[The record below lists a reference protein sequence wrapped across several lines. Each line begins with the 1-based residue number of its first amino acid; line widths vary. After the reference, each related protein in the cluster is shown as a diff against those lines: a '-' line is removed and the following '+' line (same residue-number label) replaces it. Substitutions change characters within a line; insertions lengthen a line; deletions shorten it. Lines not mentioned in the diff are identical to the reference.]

1 MLFHGKAR
9 ELGMTG
15 FVIAEYGIRQL
26 HARFADAVWRKDA
39 GAYADCFAEDAE
51 WKIATMHIRGRADIG
66 GTFAKLLA
74 ACARV
79 QIIAGTPLLEIGQGT
94 ATGRIPITELA
105 KMADGSSAMTLG
117 VYYDR
122 YVEEA
127 GRWRFQ
133 WRHFGLHYR
142 GPTDLSAALVEC
154 PDYGPPPGIPGPDE
168 PTFTRRPQSS

>member
-1 MLFHGKAR
+1 
-9 ELGMTG
+9 MTE
-15 FVIAEYGIRQL
+15 FVVADCGIRQL
-26 HARFADAVWRKDA
+26 HARFGDAVWRKDA
-39 GAYADCFAEDAE
+39 AAFSECFAEDGE
-51 WKIATMHIRGRADIG
+51 WKIATMHIRGRTDIG
-66 GTFAKLLA
+66 STFAKLMG

-79 QIIAGTPLLEIGQGT
+79 QVILGTPLLEVGQGT
-94 ATGRIPITELA
+94 ATGRIQMTELA
-105 KMADGSSAMTLG
+105 KMADGSSAMTIG

-122 YVEEA
+122 YVEER

-154 PDYGPPPGIPGPDE
+154 PDYGPPPGLPGPDE